1 MLPNEYN
8 KMIEDSKNGIVIP
21 CILNGKNIGYKKLDT
36 LPYGMSTLGSSVSGL
51 TNRLNEQKKINE
63 EQNKQIIALQEE
75 IQSLTKYI
83 NEYKELNA
91 KTEDLLLKTVES
103 LNVRVSNLEV
113 QMDEALNKIKY
124 L

>member
-36 LPYGMSTLGSSVSGL
+36 LPYGMSTLGSSISGL

-113 QMDEALNKIKY
+113 QMDETLNKIKY

>member
-1 MLPNEYN
+1 
-8 KMIEDSKNGIVIP
+8 
-21 CILNGKNIGYKKLDT
+21 
-36 LPYGMSTLGSSVSGL
+36 MSTLGSSISGL

>member
-36 LPYGMSTLGSSVSGL
+36 LPYGMSTLGSSISGL

>member
-36 LPYGMSTLGSSVSGL
+36 LPYGMGTLGNSISGL
-51 TNRLNEQKKINE
+51 SNRLNEQKKINE